1 MQANR
6 FKIHENHNT
15 AQYATAENEEQ
26 LEAMIERDAALLVR
40 NKKLDRIEG
49 FQGYF
54 QFLQPAF
61 PCKVYFE
68 GEYYNSVAHAY
79 TAAKTEDE
87 EKRRR
92 IRKAPTFQEMLQIS
106 QYIVEPDNWTA
117 KKHALMDSL
126 TRDKF
131 RRDRELREK
140 LKATNS
146 RSLVNVL
153 SGNDAKAGSNNE
165 TIAEKLYWGMIGSK
179 GENKLGAI
187 LEKVRFSIIDDCE
200 VEEWIK
206 SNTELVDCDRKAMP
220 KIDLDVYK
228 SGELIESITL
238 ENGPMFIFGRAPT
251 CALVL
256 RHESIDMQ
264 QAAFVLDE

>member
-92 IRKAPTFQEMLQIS
+92 IRKAPTF
-106 QYIVEPDNWTA
+106 
-117 KKHALMDSL
+117 
-126 TRDKF
+126 
-131 RRDRELREK
+131 
-140 LKATNS
+140 
-146 RSLVNVL
+146 
-153 SGNDAKAGSNNE
+153 
-165 TIAEKLYWGMIGSK
+165 
-179 GENKLGAI
+179 
-187 LEKVRFSIIDDCE
+187 
-200 VEEWIK
+200 
-206 SNTELVDCDRKAMP
+206 
-220 KIDLDVYK
+220 
-228 SGELIESITL
+228 
-238 ENGPMFIFGRAPT
+238 
-251 CALVL
+251 
-256 RHESIDMQ
+256 
-264 QAAFVLDE
+264 